1 MSSLNGSFVFSHF
14 FRFSQYTESKCS
26 SLSAVTVIK
35 LYFKARET
43 GVERIYRLLL
53 TTTLLMLLFCALL

>member
-1 MSSLNGSFVFSHF
+1 MGPLFSITF
-14 FRFSQYTESKCS
+14 LGLANTLRASAL
-26 SLSAVTVIK
+26 LSAVTVIK